1 MAYARHPS
9 LRSDIRKTADGL
21 ASGLGWFS
29 IGLGLVELLAPQV
42 LTRRLGQEGHEPI
55 MRLYG
60 AREIANGIGLLAA
73 RNRAPWLWGRVGGDA
88 LDAATLLAGRKPGSA
103 RDSNLRFALFAV
115 LGIAAL
121 DLICAQALSAT
132 RPAPMDLRRLPD
144 YRNRSGLPRPPHL
157 MRGAARDFRVP
168 RDMRIPEAMRPY
180 TAA

>member
-1 MAYARHPS
+1 MVYARHPS
-9 LRSDIRKTADGL
+9 LRRNARRTADGL

-55 MRLYG
+55 LRLYG
-60 AREIANGIGLLAA
+60 AREIANGIGLLTS
-73 RNRAPWLWGRVGGDA
+73 RDRAPWLWGRLGGDA
-88 LDAATLLAGRKPGSA
+88 LDVATLLAVRRPGSA
-103 RDSNLRFALFAV
+103 RDDNLRLALFAV

-121 DLICAQALSAT
+121 DLVCVQTLSAT
-132 RPAPMDLRRLPD
+132 QPAPVSVRRLPD
-144 YRNRSGLPRPPHL
+144 YRSRSGLPRPPHL

-180 TAA
+180 TAG